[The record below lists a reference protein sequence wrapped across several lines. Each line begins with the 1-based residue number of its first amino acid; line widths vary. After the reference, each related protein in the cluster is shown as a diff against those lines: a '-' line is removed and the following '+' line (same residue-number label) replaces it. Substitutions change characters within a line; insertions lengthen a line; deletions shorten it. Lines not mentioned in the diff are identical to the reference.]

1 MTSEAN
7 SVDEVFVWVWLPN
20 QIAPVVAGRLRTS
33 DGLHFFD
40 YGNSYLSRADAVSIY
55 EPELP
60 FKNGSISPIGDLSLA
75 NCIEDAL
82 PGTWGRRVLASR
94 ETRQGDP
101 MNIGDLHPFTLML
114 DSGSD
119 RIGALD
125 FQLSSREYSPREAS
139 SHSLEA
145 LHQAVDALDSRAHLP
160 TELLLAVQHATSVG
174 GARPKVLWTDNGKKY
189 IVKFSQSAEPYDM
202 VKSEFTAMRLASL
215 AGLDVANVDLTKAK
229 ERDVLLIERFDR
241 VSVGKGWGRK
251 MVVSALTLLGMNEV
265 VAARNASYE
274 LLAENVRIR
283 FLEPK
288 ASLRELFS
296 RLAFNILVGNTDD
309 SARNHSAFWNGR
321 DLALTPAYD
330 ICPQQRP
337 ATEASQG
344 MSISRDRR
352 TSRLS
357 IAVESCN
364 CYLLHRDDALTIIGQ
379 QIAAIKENWN
389 GVCDDCSMSDFERD
403 YLWRR
408 QFLNAFA
415 FEGLEGELHDWIQD
429 L

>member
-1 MTSEAN
+1 MTSEN
-7 SVDEVFVWVWLPN
+7 RSVDEVFVWVGLPN
-20 QIAPVVAGRLRTS
+20 QVAPVVAGRLRTN
-33 DGLHFFD
+33 DGLHLFD
-40 YGNSYLSRADAVSIY
+40 YGNSYLSRADAMSIY

-60 FKNGSISPIGDLSLA
+60 FKSGSISPIGDLSLA

-82 PGTWGRRVLASR
+82 PGTWGRRVLAR
-94 ETRQGDP
+94 HETSQGDP
-101 MNIGDLHPFTLML
+101 LNAEDLHPFTLML

-125 FQLSSREYSPREAS
+125 FQLSSREYSPRES
-139 SHSLEA
+139 SGYSLETM
-145 LHQAVDALDSRAHLP
+145 LRAVDAFDSGTHLP
-160 TELLLAVQHATSVG
+160 PELLPVLQHTTSIG
-174 GARPKVLWTDNGKKY
+174 GARPKILWNDNGKKY
-189 IVKFSQSAEPYDM
+189 IAKFSQSDDPYDM
-202 VKSEFTAMRLASL
+202 VKAEFTAMRLASL

-251 MVVSALTLLGMNEV
+251 MVVSALTLLGMNEL

-274 LLAENVRIR
+274 LLAKNVRIR

-296 RLAFNILVGNTDD
+296 RLTFNILVGNTDD

-321 DLALTPAYD
+321 DLALTAAYD

-379 QIAAIKENWN
+379 HRWCSFVRQQI
-389 GVCDDCSMSDFERD
+389 D
-403 YLWRR
+403 
-408 QFLNAFA
+408 
-415 FEGLEGELHDWIQD
+415 
-429 L
+429 